1 MTLSKVC
8 PDLSKMLAKR
18 CQSMGTCRFMN
29 LAEFEEVTR
38 SVPITLESEA
48 RHVKECMQEPTMH
61 VSGDF
66 RAVTK

>member
-1 MTLSKVC
+1 
-8 PDLSKMLAKR
+8 
-18 CQSMGTCRFMN
+18 MGTCRFMN